1 MEDKRAGEP
10 DRSPA
15 LPPPGRIPSLEGMVE
30 ERTHKSL
37 WTVTAPARRYPAL
50 TGELEVDVVVI
61 GGGIAGL
68 TTAWLLKQEGK
79 RVAVVEMHRL
89 LTGQTGQTTAH
100 LTELLDTPYATLMT
114 DFGEKG
120 ARMAAESS
128 RAAIEKIAGLVE
140 RLRISCGFQRL
151 PGFRYAETEQEA
163 RELEREAT
171 AARQAGLMCS
181 LTEEVPLPYRVRLAL
196 RVEDQ
201 AQFHPREY
209 LLALAEGVQGD
220 GSYIFEETQVVELNE
235 GVPCRVH
242 TSKGVITCRDVVEAT
257 TTPLNRVFLH
267 TKLYPYRTYAVAAR
281 LAAPLEAGL
290 YYDSQDPYHYIRT
303 QRVEG
308 VDYLI
313 VGGEDHKVG
322 TEEDTERCFKALE
335 EYTRRRFPVT
345 ELTHRWSGQV
355 IEPADGLAYIGRNS
369 GSRHVWVATGFSGTG
384 MTFGTLSGMILT
396 DLILGRQN
404 PYAALYDA
412 TRVKPKAGAK
422 DFIQENAEVAF
433 RFVADRLAKPQGHDL
448 SEVPPGEGRILE
460 VDGKKVAVFRE
471 EQGGAVHAVSPVCT
485 HLGCHVHWNKAERSW
500 DCPCHGSRFSPTGE
514 VLNGPAVK
522 GLPSKKVR

>member
-1 MEDKRAGEP
+1 MA
-10 DRSPA
+10 
-15 LPPPGRIPSLEGMVE
+15 E

-37 WTVTAPARRYPAL
+37 WTVSAPARRYPVL
-50 TGELEVDVVVI
+50 QGDLEVDVVVV

-68 TTAWLLKQEGK
+68 TTAYLLKQEGK

-89 LTGQTGQTTAH
+89 LSGQTGQTTAH
-100 LTELLDTPYATLMT
+100 LTELLDTPYATLAS

-120 ARMAAESS
+120 ARLAAEST
-128 RAAIEKIAGLVE
+128 RAAIEQIAGLVE
-140 RLRISCGFQRL
+140 RLRISCGFQRV
-151 PGFRYAETEQEA
+151 PAFRYAETEREA
-163 RELEREAT
+163 KELEREAS
-171 AARQAGLMCS
+171 AARNAGLMCS
-181 LTEEVPLPYRVRLAL
+181 LTNEVPLPYPVKLAL

-209 LLALAEGVQGD
+209 LLALAEGIQGE
-220 GSYIFEETQVVELNE
+220 GSYIFEETQVMELHE

-242 TSKGVITCRDVVEAT
+242 TPRGVLTCRDVVEAT

-267 TKLYPYRTYAVAAR
+267 TKLYPYRTYAVAGR
-281 LAAPLEAGL
+281 LDAPLEPGL
-290 YYDSQDPYHYIRT
+290 YFDSREPYHYIRT
-303 QRVEG
+303 HRVEG
-308 VDYLI
+308 VDWLI

-322 TEEDTERCFKALE
+322 TEEDTERHYEALE
-335 EYTRRRFPVT
+335 AYTRRRFPVT
-345 ELTHRWSGQV
+345 RIEYRWSGQV

-369 GSRHVWVATGFSGTG
+369 NARHVWVATGFSGTG
-384 MTFGTLSGMILT
+384 MTFGTLSGMVLT

-412 TRVKPKAGAK
+412 TRVKPKAGAR

-433 RFVADRLAKPQGHDL
+433 HFVADRLAKPEGHDL
-448 SEVPPGEGRILE
+448 SDVPPGEGRILE

-471 EQGGAVHAVSPVCT
+471 EGEGGAVHAVSPVCT
-485 HLGCHVHWNKAERSW
+485 HVGCHVHWNKAERSW
-500 DCPCHGSRFSPTGE
+500 DCPCHGARYSPTGE

-522 GLPSKKVR
+522 ALPSKKIR